1 MSAKSIESKEH
12 NLETYLYASD
22 KARMKVL
29 VTQMTDFAR
38 ESLVRAVKA
47 LNALDLKTA
56 GSVIADDDRIDD
68 LEEQIDQECLYSI
81 AMRQPMREDLRFVYA
96 VMKIITDLERIGDQ
110 AVNISIRLQKYVE
123 STGVSSLI
131 PKLEQI
137 QEMGDKC
144 DAMAADFLEAFDKE
158 DGSILERMR
167 KNRHAVND
175 IGDTAVALLMQR
187 LASPY
192 LTETPTEIFCSI
204 WIIRH
209 LGRVADHMMNLAEKV
224 YFIATGISPMTQKK
238 NSSSE
243 PRETSASE
251 R

>member
-123 STGVSSLI
+123 STG
-131 PKLEQI
+131 
-137 QEMGDKC
+137 G
-144 DAMAADFLEAFDKE
+144 
-158 DGSILERMR
+158 
-167 KNRHAVND
+167 
-175 IGDTAVALLMQR
+175 
-187 LASPY
+187 
-192 LTETPTEIFCSI
+192 
-204 WIIRH
+204 
-209 LGRVADHMMNLAEKV
+209 
-224 YFIATGISPMTQKK
+224 
-238 NSSSE
+238 
-243 PRETSASE
+243 
-251 R
+251 